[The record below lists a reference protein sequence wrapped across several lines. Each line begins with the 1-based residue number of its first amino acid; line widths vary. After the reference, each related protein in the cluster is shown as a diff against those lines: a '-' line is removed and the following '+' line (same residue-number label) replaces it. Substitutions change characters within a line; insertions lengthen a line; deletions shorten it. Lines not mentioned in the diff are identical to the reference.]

1 MALSGALWLLSF
13 YVMYGTPNP
22 TVQYGYSG
30 AGLELSNIPRGVLG
44 LLFDQEYGLLTYNPI
59 YVLVGLGVWL
69 MLRREETRWQALGL
83 LATGAAYLLT
93 VTQVYMWWGGWSVPG
108 RFLAP
113 VLPLVAPML
122 AVAVDRCRGPAGR
135 GVVGLLLLVSLGTF
149 AVAVYEPVARVLF
162 NDRDGTGLLIET
174 LQGETLLTAVLP
186 SFLEQDW
193 LAQLPGLARWLLAGA
208 IAFGVASLV
217 GRQPVTLRRVF
228 WSGVACLVCFGIV
241 GSVLHA
247 RVSVDLQ
254 ADWVLRG
261 QSSLINA
268 YDGDR
273 LHAFDSRERR
283 MLGDADVFRRARAVP
298 RLDGVQWFEGNSS
311 VPKGMI
317 TGPFALPPGR
327 YAVRVDFSSASS
339 TEGEIW
345 IAFHRGP
352 GVLARH
358 PVGSGKA
365 GVMTIDLPV
374 TLDPVWIGT
383 STEAAA
389 QAISAVEIVPEYVL
403 PRSARP
409 KHGNIRFAER
419 IGDEAGQ
426 YVFHLD
432 DHIWVE
438 PDGFWV
444 RGGRAASILVSPAGA
459 SALFVTIQNG
469 AEPGPVTV
477 ELAGRRE
484 VVMLDGSIARRF
496 RVPLEGG
503 EVLVPITIAAAN
515 GFRPVMVD
523 PTSRDE
529 RWLGCF
535 VRLSFE

>member
-1 MALSGALWLLSF
+1 
-13 YVMYGTPNP
+13 MYGTPNP

-44 LLFDQEYGLLTYNPI
+44 LLFDQEYGLLTYSPI

-69 MLRREETRWQALGL
+69 MLRPEETRWQALGL

-108 RFLAP
+108 LFLAP

-122 AVAVDRCRGPAGR
+122 AVAVDRCRGAAGR
-135 GVVGLLLLVSLGTF
+135 GVVGLLLVVSLATF
-149 AVAVYEPVARVLF
+149 TVAVYEPVARVLF
-162 NDRDGTGLLIET
+162 NDRDGTGRLVET
-174 LQGETLLTAVLP
+174 LQGGTLLTAVLP
-186 SFLEQDW
+186 TFLEQEW
-193 LAQLPGLARWLLAGA
+193 LAQLPGLSRWLLAGA
-208 IAFGVASLV
+208 IALGVASLV
-217 GRQPVTLRRVF
+217 GQPPVTLRRVF

-283 MLGDADVFRRARAVP
+283 MLGDADVFRRARALP
-298 RLDGVQWFEGNSS
+298 RLDGVQWLEGNSS

-345 IAFHRGP
+345 IAYHRGP

-358 PVGSGKA
+358 SVGA
-365 GVMTIDLPV
+365 GTAAALTIDLPV
-374 TLDPVWIGT
+374 ALDPVWIGT
-383 STEAAA
+383 STEQVAHSV
-389 QAISAVEIVPEYVL
+389 SAVEVVPEHVL
-403 PRSARP
+403 ARSARP
-409 KHGNIRFAER
+409 AVPNIRFAER
-419 IGDEAGQ
+419 VGDGAGR
-426 YVFHLD
+426 YAFHLD
-432 DHIWVE
+432 DHIYVE

-444 RGGRAASILVSPAGA
+444 RGGRAASLLVSPAGA
-459 SALFVTIQNG
+459 SALVVTIQNG
-469 AEPGPVTV
+469 AEAGPVTV
-477 ELAGRRE
+477 DLAGRHD
-484 VVMLDGSIARRF
+484 VVMLGRWEDHSVRI
-496 RVPLEGG
+496 PLDGG
-503 EVLVPITIAAAN
+503 EVLVPITIASTN
-515 GFRPVMVD
+515 GFRPIMVD
-523 PTSRDE
+523 LTSRDE